1 MSVWV
6 YGRAAGGVG
15 GGGGRQGR
23 SINAGAARFNRRTA
37 SAEGA
42 RGGGV
47 YLITKREQA
56 WCQEW
61 VTNSLC
67 FMRSR
72 GSVHPTAGHL
82 IDDPLRQLAFV
93 LLFCILVAWLC
104 KLKKKTSMCLARS
117 TGDNKCVLY
126 CL

>member
-1 MSVWV
+1 MVV
-6 YGRAAGGVG
+6 QPEGLG
-15 GGGGRQGR
+15 GGGDRADRSTLGPRDLIGAQPRRRGREAGR
-23 SINAGAARFNRRTA
+23 
-37 SAEGA
+37 
-42 RGGGV
+42 V

-104 KLKKKTSMCLARS
+104 KLKKKTSMCLACS
-117 TGDNKCVLY
+117 PGDNKCVLY